1 MSHVPLSAAHVVR
14 TPFAAR
20 LRRRARGLAVACL
33 AACLAACASPPML
46 RSDVVLFH
54 DWQPAEPM
62 SFAIRTPPPAVGVL
76 EHRSY
81 EALLRQRL
89 LALGFVESPMAAARF
104 QVEFAYGTVSEA
116 RQYVDTY
123 GASAWPGYGVGPG
136 PWLARPGYPYWRY
149 DPLWGMPPMPIVR
162 DETLVRHE
170 LRVDLFDV
178 RVEPAPGRTVWESR
192 ASAYAQTEA
201 MPRLMPGLVTAVF
214 SAFPGESGSTR
225 RIQVPLSV
233 APLPEAPLPDAPR

>member
-1 MSHVPLSAAHVVR
+1 MSDVRLFAVHSVR

-20 LRRRARGLAVACL
+20 VLRRARGLAVACL
-33 AACLAACASPPML
+33 AAGLAACASQSML

-54 DWQPAEPM
+54 DWQPVEPM

-89 LALGFVESPMAAARF
+89 LALGFVELPMAEARF
-104 QVEFAYGTVSEA
+104 QVEFGYGTVSEA
-116 RQYVDTY
+116 RRYIDTY
-123 GASAWPGYGVGPG
+123 GASAWSGYGVGPG

-162 DETLVRHE
+162 DETVVRHE

-178 RVEPAPGRTVWESR
+178 RIEPAPGRAVWESR
-192 ASAYAQTEA
+192 VSAYAQTEA

-225 RIQVPLSV
+225 RIPV
-233 APLPEAPLPDAPR
+233 PLPETPLPGAPR